1 MANGFDPKTF
11 NFQEQ
16 TARSNLKASLGN
28 AYPSWSAYQSATGH
42 TPWQMGWDVDD
53 MKLATSRG
61 ASPYGQHQ
69 LEIEARK
76 RGLRIGP
83 NATIKLNK
91 LRTDQ
96 PEAFKAPIDYG
107 ALGGYGFDASD
118 IGAMWGTGPAD
129 DEGVAYGLTSPEW
142 NDALQNVRDA
152 WVWAQDQNLP
162 NSSSVDT
169 WIQNKENEQR
179 DAKNKEFFAAQDQ
192 KRLEAETQYQNE
204 LLAQQQAA
212 AAEQV
217 RIQEAANAQAA
228 RVKGSSPTGVGS
240 AASIKGSRLTI
251 TEGKGRK
258 GTKQFSR
265 PTEYLN
271 TLGIG
276 GGGATSRSSTVTL

>member
-1 MANGFDPKTF
+1 MANGFDPKRF
-11 NFQEQ
+11 NFTEQ
-16 TARSNLKASLGN
+16 TSAHNLKAASSGTMSTW
-28 AYPSWSAYQSATGH
+28 AEYAKHIGG
-42 TPWQMGWDVDD
+42 TPWQTGWDTDD
-53 MKLATSRG
+53 MDLATKHG

-83 NATIKLNK
+83 NATKKLNA
-91 LRTDQ
+91 LRASQ

-107 ALGGYGFDASD
+107 ALGGYGFDTSD

-129 DEGVAYGLTSPEW
+129 DKGVAYGLTSPEW
-142 NDALQNVRDA
+142 NDALQGVRDA
-152 WVWAQDQNLP
+152 WTWAQDQNLP
-162 NSSSVDT
+162 NSSAVDT

-179 DAKNKEFFAAQDQ
+179 DAKNAAQDQ
-192 KRLEAETQYQNE
+192 KRLDAEAQYQKE

-212 AAEQV
+212 SAEQV
-217 RIQEAANAQAA
+217 RIQEVAAAQAA
-228 RVKGSSPTGVGS
+228 RVQGSSPTGVGS
-240 AASIKGSRLTI
+240 AASIKGSRLSI

-265 PTEYLN
+265 PTQYLN

-276 GGGATSRSSTVTL
+276 GGGGATSRSSQVTFP

>member
-1 MANGFDPKTF
+1 MANGFDPKRF
-11 NFQEQ
+11 NFTEQ
-16 TARSNLKASLGN
+16 TAAHNLQAALGN
-28 AYPSWSAYQSATGH
+28 TYPSWSAYQSATGH

-53 MKLATSRG
+53 MNLATRRG

-107 ALGGYGFDASD
+107 ALGGYGFDTSD
-118 IGAMWGTGPAD
+118 IEAMWGTGPAD
-129 DEGVAYGLTSPEW
+129 DKGVAYSLTSPEW
-142 NDALQNVRDA
+142 NDALQGVRDA
-152 WVWAQDQNLP
+152 WYWAQDQNLP
-162 NSSSVDT
+162 NSSGVDT
-169 WIQNKENEQR
+169 WMQNKENEQR
-179 DAKNKEFFAAQDQ
+179 AAQDQ
-192 KRLEAETQYQNE
+192 KRLDAEAQYQKE

-212 AAEQV
+212 SAEQV
-217 RIQEAANAQAA
+217 RIQEVAAAQAA

-240 AASIKGSRLTI
+240 AASIKGSRLSI